1 MVSTNLDQLLFSL
14 KSELSA
20 FQMQLLARV
29 LDRDMDGALNLSRDT
44 MDKLEGILMALYD
57 HYDALE
63 EEERGS

>member
-1 MVSTNLDQLLFSL
+1 
-14 KSELSA
+14 
-20 FQMQLLARV
+20 MQLLARV